1 MATTLLNPLYPR
13 PHIAKGTAIGAAGKM
28 LAFTTGTATSF
39 TAAMFDTDC
48 ELIVF
53 DIQGSGV
60 CVTVD
65 GSTPA
70 VGTTGHLLSVSTNYT
85 WQLSSILQAK
95 FIGNGG
101 TGSIYASQWS
111 M

>member
-1 MATTLLNPLYPR
+1 MANTLINPLYPR
-13 PHIAKGTAIGAAGKM
+13 PHIAKGTGTPAAGKM
-28 LAFTTGTATSF
+28 LAFTTSSATAF
-39 TAAMFDTDC
+39 TAGMFDTDC
-48 ELIVF
+48 QLIVF

-60 CVTVD
+60 CFTVD

-70 VGTTGHLLSVSTNYT
+70 VGTTGHLLAVGSNYT
-85 WQLSSILQAK
+85 WQLAAFTQAK
-95 FIGNGG
+95 FIGNGA